1 MWNLFPFS
9 PFFIQS
15 SNQLFWLLLCAAA
28 LFALFHLIFF
38 SLRYTR
44 FVRLLLSFAAFA
56 CCYCALLANMPTF
69 VLPLIS
75 SPKCIT
81 MNAPCGAP
89 WTCAHRSYSIAT
101 TAFKKNIVNY
111 VDLMAFC
118 LGHGRLS
125 HRFTFY
131 INNNNNKKKNSTTTL
146 TIATDS
152 AQTSS
157 TFAFKYYSIYYYVS
171 SSVFLT
177 FLFCFL
183 TLEVLYIY

>member
-1 MWNLFPFS
+1 MKMKTFTMQMCCCVFLQKKRVAITLLWNLFPFS

-28 LFALFHLIFF
+28 LFALFHLIFL

-101 TAFKKNIVNY
+101 TAFKKKHSKLCGFNGV
-111 VDLMAFC
+111 LFGSRTAK
-118 LGHGRLS
+118 S
-125 HRFTFY
+125 SFY
-131 INNNNNKKKNSTTTL
+131 
-146 TIATDS
+146 
-152 AQTSS
+152 
-157 TFAFKYYSIYYYVS
+157 
-171 SSVFLT
+171 FLHKQKQQ
-177 FLFCFL
+177 
-183 TLEVLYIY
+183 